1 MRPWAELPDEAVEK
15 SVSSGLRRGSRWSR
29 FTDHPKSLDE
39 ADQYPR
45 GTCRLNASCQLAC
58 HLGARECAS
67 GLGLD
72 SFEKT
77 ADATFNIG
85 VVASQFHGCR
95 HQQASAPTTG
105 AARAVDVTSKEG
117 PQTINWRV
125 ARTEFDVYPRQSI
138 SDIAIKRT
146 QEERVL
152 APESGIK
159 AATRKLRRS
168 KQVWKRRAVI
178 AA

>member
-1 MRPWAELPDEAVEK
+1 M
-15 SVSSGLRRGSRWSR
+15 
-29 FTDHPKSLDE
+29 
-39 ADQYPR
+39 
-45 GTCRLNASCQLAC
+45 
-58 HLGARECAS
+58 
-67 GLGLD
+67 
-72 SFEKT
+72 
-77 ADATFNIG
+77 
-85 VVASQFHGCR
+85 ASQFHGCG

-117 PQTINWRV
+117 PQAINRRV
-125 ARTEFDVYPRQSI
+125 ARTEFDVYPRQSVG
-138 SDIAIKRT
+138 DIAIERT

-152 APESGIK
+152 ASEGGIK